1 MTSKIL
7 KGHTLS
13 EVCLESQR
21 EEKEMPITSLVE
33 ATNNKSAC
41 DLVLVD
47 AGLHDD
53 FLGSLVTPAITRKIQ
68 HHGLVCDLP
77 PSRLSPQCDNFLNLC
92 KASELFW

>member
-47 AGLHDD
+47 TGLHDD
-53 FLGSLVTPAITRKIQ
+53 FLGSLVTLAITRKIQ
-68 HHGLVCDLP
+68 HHSLVCDLP
-77 PSRLSPQCDNFLNLC
+77 PSHLSPRCDNFLNLC